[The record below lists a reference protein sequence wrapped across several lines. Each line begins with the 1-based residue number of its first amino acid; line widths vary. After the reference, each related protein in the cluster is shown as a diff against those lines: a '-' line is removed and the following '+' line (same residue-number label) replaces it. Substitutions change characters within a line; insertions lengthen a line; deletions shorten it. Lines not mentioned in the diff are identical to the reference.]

1 MKRGLMTKCYTTNAN
16 GVSSCFKW
24 NNDRCHTYLIGLEFH
39 LGQLNEFLMMNPRV
53 MKDHITRD

>member
-1 MKRGLMTKCYTTNAN
+1 MTKCYTTDAN

-39 LGQLNEFLMMNPRV
+39 LRQLNEFLMMNPRV